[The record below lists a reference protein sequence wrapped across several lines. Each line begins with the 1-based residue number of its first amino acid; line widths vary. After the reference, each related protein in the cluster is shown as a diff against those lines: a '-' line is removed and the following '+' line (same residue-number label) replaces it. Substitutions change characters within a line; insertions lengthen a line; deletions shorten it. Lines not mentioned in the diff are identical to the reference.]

1 MFDDLVVSSAN
12 PKRTNNSWTVAL
24 SAIIQACLLGILI
37 LIPLIYTEA
46 LPKTLLT
53 TFLVPPPPP
62 PPPPPPAAAIQRIVK
77 PIVRLI
83 HNGQMMAPTVVPKK
97 VQMIKEEEM
106 PPDVGAV
113 GVVGGVPGGVP
124 GGQAGGVLGGIIGGS
139 GSGMPPPPKATP
151 SRIRVGGNVAA
162 AKLVRQVT
170 PLYPPIAKT
179 AHISGTVMLHAVI
192 AKDGTIQ
199 ELTYVSGP
207 PLLMKN
213 AMDAVRQWKYQP
225 TLLNGEPV
233 EVDTTISVVFTLGGS
248 VPPSSASGAPAAP
261 AAAPPIAI
269 DPQLKTDILHFL
281 DVTHAVDRAQ
291 TAARAAFETLRPQ
304 LLAAMPNTPN

>member
-77 PIVRLI
+77 PVVRLI

-97 VQMIKEEEM
+97 VEMIKEEEM

-139 GSGMPPPPKATP
+139 GGGMPPPPKATP
-151 SRIRVGGNVAA
+151 QRIRVGGNVAA

-179 AHISGTVMLHAVI
+179 HT
-192 AKDGTIQ
+192 
-199 ELTYVSGP
+199 
-207 PLLMKN
+207 
-213 AMDAVRQWKYQP
+213 
-225 TLLNGEPV
+225 
-233 EVDTTISVVFTLGGS
+233 F
-248 VPPSSASGAPAAP
+248 PA
-261 AAAPPIAI
+261 
-269 DPQLKTDILHFL
+269 
-281 DVTHAVDRAQ
+281 R
-291 TAARAAFETLRPQ
+291 
-304 LLAAMPNTPN
+304 

>member
-77 PIVRLI
+77 PVVRLI

-97 VQMIKEEEM
+97 VEMIKEEEM

-139 GSGMPPPPKATP
+139 GGGMPPSAHP
-151 SRIRVGGNVAA
+151 VGCQRGA
-162 AKLVRQVT
+162 AK
-170 PLYPPIAKT
+170 
-179 AHISGTVMLHAVI
+179 AV
-192 AKDGTIQ
+192 
-199 ELTYVSGP
+199 SP
-207 PLLMKN
+207 
-213 AMDAVRQWKYQP
+213 
-225 TLLNGEPV
+225 
-233 EVDTTISVVFTLGGS
+233 
-248 VPPSSASGAPAAP
+248 VPPAVPADCQDRTHFRHGDFARRDRQGRHDPESGLCLGSSAADEECHGCGAPVAL
-261 AAAPPIAI
+261 
-269 DPQLKTDILHFL
+269 QSHL
-281 DVTHAVDRAQ
+281 AQ
-291 TAARAAFETLRPQ
+291 R
-304 LLAAMPNTPN
+304 